1 MVSRREPRKDIRVPV
16 RIFGTDV
23 AGKTFNENVFTVNV
37 SRGGAMVIEVKT
49 QLKVGEVI
57 GIVYGKSKTRYEVRW
72 VGATAT
78 PQQNLAGLQS
88 VKSEEIIWDF
98 PLPAT
103 TEDLVRARSLNERR
117 QHPRR
122 RCSLS
127 VEIHPASQES
137 RVWGRVSDISLGGC
151 FVEMQ
156 STLKEGTKVR
166 LALWIQDKK
175 LWAVGK
181 VAAAR
186 LGSGVGIQFEE
197 IKTDDREQLKRY
209 LDTLASARP

>member
-1 MVSRREPRKDIRVPV
+1 MVSRREPRKDVRVPV
-16 RIFGTDV
+16 RIFGTDA

-57 GIVYGKSKTRYEVRW
+57 GVVYGKSKTRYEVRW
-72 VGATAT
+72 VGAPTT
-78 PQQNLAGLQS
+78 SQQNLAGLQN